1 MYQIKTGHQKQ
12 ELIRLTNNNM
22 DFQKENS
29 FNKENSGMMTPMDII
44 LLRTARVR
52 DEELIEFDY

>member
-1 MYQIKTGHQKQ
+1 
-12 ELIRLTNNNM
+12 M

-44 LLRTARVR
+44 LSRTARVR